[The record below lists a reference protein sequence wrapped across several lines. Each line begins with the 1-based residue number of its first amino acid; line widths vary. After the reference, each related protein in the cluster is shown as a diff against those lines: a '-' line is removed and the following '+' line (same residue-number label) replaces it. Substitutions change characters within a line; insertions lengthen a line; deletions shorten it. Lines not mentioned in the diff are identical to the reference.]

1 MRFEAVS
8 RHCGPTGGLTRS
20 RTRSQKRPDR
30 SRRSKRSKVDK
41 RRVDERQRRPPTAAP
56 ESVDCAAA
64 YPPHRPG
71 FPRRL
76 RAGLSRFGIFGIL
89 FKQKFYF
96 ICDGFIMRVL
106 IVTHAASFR
115 TDRIVSGNAVRAHY
129 FGKGLVKNGI
139 DVTFAYPKD
148 LASDDE
154 LNESAAGSS
163 DVRFFGSRSELHE
176 LIDEVQPKAVL
187 VGYWEL
193 LEHFPD
199 DYEIPLVADI
209 IAPRILEA
217 LFQDHQDVNLHAS
230 KMLALYRKASRF
242 ICGTQRQR
250 EFLIPWL
257 ILAGFDCRFG
267 APIDIIP
274 ISTEPLL
281 PRGRANPTDPWVI
294 VTGGVSWPWRMGVRY
309 TDAIRAALADG
320 GAMKGRLLLLSGG
333 YVHENPSG
341 SEIATSADADAQYD
355 ATLQHVGLLP
365 YGDMERLFSQQ
376 CDIGIELSDYSIERD
391 FSASFRS
398 IEFLRCGLPVICNHT
413 LELARQV
420 ADNDAGWVI
429 EDPED
434 LPALLAAI
442 AGDPLG
448 YDRKSANAIRL
459 VEERYHYLK
468 TIVPL
473 VDYLRDPKAPEKTDD
488 WFFRGSEKLA
498 LNLYH
503 QVSELDQ
510 QLRIRY
516 KQITDLRREGEGL
529 KAQLDEVLGSAS
541 WRLIQPV
548 RNLARRLVTFKSL
561 LLRAGASVYRRGWK
575 HPGPRKEFAAESG
588 RYAPRA
594 EDAGRDQWFDRK
606 GRYVAILSRED
617 VFPTNHG
624 AAVKVE
630 RTAWGLSH
638 FVDGVFLIT
647 GDWGRYYVFKNGS
660 ATEKY
665 FPLAVR
671 LSGVSGMVLRKR
683 LLRTGIPINEA
694 YIYQALFDW
703 GYFVR
708 LMYLALRY
716 RIVLYQA
723 EFPAYAQACV
733 RASRLLSGKTLLVEH
748 NVECDRIKAQYPE
761 VSSQAYAWLRDQE
774 VSLCNQVDKVVAVSK
789 PDRDLLIGHGVDPG
803 KVHVIPHGVDLG
815 AFEHTYEF
823 RLREAYQVPAD
834 TRIILYHGIYS
845 YKPNLEAVHLL
856 AKEILPR
863 LRVRGWKAK
872 VFAIGP
878 EAPLEAIDPDVVFTG
893 AVDRLAPYLKS
904 GDVAVVP
911 LQQGGGT
918 RMKLLEYFAA
928 SIPVVT
934 TSKGVEG
941 IPAEKDSQVF
951 IEDTFDGMANAVIWL
966 FEHPEEGAAMA
977 ERAQEIIARSDWK
990 SIADQYLR
998 LLN

>member
-1 MRFEAVS
+1 
-8 RHCGPTGGLTRS
+8 
-20 RTRSQKRPDR
+20 
-30 SRRSKRSKVDK
+30 
-41 RRVDERQRRPPTAAP
+41 
-56 ESVDCAAA
+56 
-64 YPPHRPG
+64 
-71 FPRRL
+71 
-76 RAGLSRFGIFGIL
+76 
-89 FKQKFYF
+89 
-96 ICDGFIMRVL
+96 MRVL
-106 IVTHAASFR
+106 IVTHAASFQA
-115 TDRIVSGNAVRAHY
+115 DRIVSGNAVRAHY
-129 FGKGLVKNGI
+129 FGKGLVQNAI
-139 DVTFAYPKD
+139 DVTFAYPAD
-148 LASDDE
+148 LASDEE
-154 LNESAAGSS
+154 LHEAGVGSS
-163 DVRFFGSRSELHE
+163 EHRFFGSRSELHE
-176 LIDEVQPKAVL
+176 LIGEVKPDAIL

-199 DYEIPLVADI
+199 DYEIPLIADI

-230 KMLALYRKASRF
+230 KMLASYRKASRF

-250 EFLIPWL
+250 QFLIPWL

-281 PRGRANPTDPWVI
+281 PRRRANPTDPWVI
-294 VTGGVSWPWRMGVRY
+294 VTGGVSWPWRMGQRY
-309 TDAIRAALADG
+309 TDAIRTALADG
-320 GAMKGRLLLLSGG
+320 KAMKGRLLLLSGG
-333 YVHENPSG
+333 YVHESAVD
-341 SEIATSADADAQYD
+341 SESAASANEDTQYD

-365 YGDMERLFSQQ
+365 YGDMERLFTEQ
-376 CDIGIELSDYSIERD
+376 CDIGIELSDYNIERD

-413 LELARQV
+413 LELAQQV
-420 ADNDAGWVI
+420 ADYDAGWVI
-429 EDPED
+429 EGPGD

-442 AGDPLG
+442 SGDPLD

-498 LNLYH
+498 LDLYH
-503 QVSELDQ
+503 QVSELDH
-510 QLRIRY
+510 QLRIRD
-516 KQITDLRREGEGL
+516 KQITDLRRDGESL
-529 KAQLDEVLGSAS
+529 KAQLNDVLGSAS

-548 RNLARRLVTFKSL
+548 KNVARKLVTFKSL
-561 LLRAGASVYRRGWK
+561 LLRAVASVYRRGWK
-575 HPGPRKEFAAESG
+575 HPGPREEFALESG

-594 EDAGRDQWFDRK
+594 TDSARDRWFDRK
-606 GRYVAILSRED
+606 GRYVAIVSRED

-624 AAVKVE
+624 AAVKIE

-638 FVDGVFLIT
+638 LVDGVFLIT
-647 GDWGRYYVFKNGS
+647 GDWGRYYEFRNGS

-665 FPLAVR
+665 FPLPIR
-671 LSGVSGMVLRKR
+671 LSGVSGMMLRKR
-683 LLRTGIPINEA
+683 LLRTGVPINEA
-694 YIYQALFDW
+694 YIYQSLFDR

-716 RIVLYQA
+716 RIILYQA

-733 RASRLLSGKTLLVEH
+733 WVNRILPGKTLLVEH
-748 NVECDRIKAQYPE
+748 NVESDRIKAQYPE
-761 VSSQAYAWLRDQE
+761 VSSQTYEWLRDQE
-774 VSLCNQVDKVVAVSK
+774 VGLCNQVDRVVAVSQ
-789 PDRDLLIGHGVDPG
+789 PDRELLIGYGVDPD

-815 AFEHTYEF
+815 AFDKDYEF
-823 RLREAYQVPAD
+823 SLRDAYGVSAD

-845 YKPNLEAVHLL
+845 YAPNLESIRLL

-863 LRVRGWKAK
+863 LRLRGWKAK

-893 AVDRLAPYLKS
+893 SVDQLAPYLKS
-904 GDVAVVP
+904 GDLAVVP

-918 RMKLLEYFAA
+918 RMKILEYFAA

-934 TSKGVEG
+934 TSKGIEG
-941 IPAEKDSQVF
+941 IPAENGSQVL
-951 IEDTFDGMANAVIWL
+951 IEDSFDGMANAIIRL
-966 FEHPEEGAAMA
+966 FEHPEEGKAMA
-977 ERAQEIIARSDWK
+977 RRAKDIVERWDWK
-990 SIADQYLR
+990 SIADQYLS
-998 LLN
+998 LLE

>member
-1 MRFEAVS
+1 MRHPGA
-8 RHCGPTGGLTRS
+8 TGGLA
-20 RTRSQKRPDR
+20 RTAGPDH
-30 SRRSKRSKVDK
+30 
-41 RRVDERQRRPPTAAP
+41 QNGWIAAVGI
-56 ESVDCAAA
+56 SAVGWTSASAV
-64 YPPHRPG
+64 HQL
-71 FPRRL
+71 RRL
-76 RAGLSRFGIFGIL
+76 NRWTALRLSTLPAGLTAEGSALACHELAFPASSLREFLIT
-89 FKQKFYF
+89 FYF
-96 ICDGFIMRVL
+96 IYDGSIMRVL
-106 IVTHAASFR
+106 IVTHAASFQ

-129 FGKGLVKNGI
+129 FGKGLVQNGI
-139 DVTFAYPKD
+139 DVTFAYPED
-148 LASDDE
+148 LAPDE
-154 LNESAAGSS
+154 ERHESGADSS

-176 LIDEVQPKAVL
+176 LIGEAKPHAIL
-187 VGYWEL
+187 VGYWEF

-199 DYEIPLVADI
+199 DYEIPLIADI

-230 KMLALYRKASRF
+230 KMIALYRKASRF

-267 APIDIIP
+267 APVDIIP

-281 PRGRANPTDPWVI
+281 PRRRANPTDPWVI
-294 VTGGVSWPWRMGVRY
+294 VTGGVSWPWRMGQRY
-309 TDAIRAALADG
+309 TDAIRATLAAG
-320 GAMKGRLLLLSGG
+320 KAMKGRLLLLSGG
-333 YVHENPSG
+333 YVHENSSD
-341 SEIATSADADAQYD
+341 SESASSANEDRQYD

-365 YGDMERLFSQQ
+365 YGDMERLFNEQ
-376 CDIGIELSDYSIERD
+376 CDIGLELSDYNIERD

-420 ADNDAGWVI
+420 NDYDAGWVI
-429 EDPED
+429 EKPED

-442 AGDPLG
+442 AGDPPG

-473 VDYLRDPKAPEKTDD
+473 VEYLRDPRAPEKTDD
-488 WFFRGSEKLA
+488 WFFRGSETLA
-498 LNLYH
+498 LDLYH
-503 QVSELDQ
+503 QVSELDH
-510 QLRIRY
+510 QLRIRD
-516 KQITDLRREGEGL
+516 KQITDLRRDGESL

-541 WRLIQPV
+541 WRIVQPV
-548 RNLARRLVTFKSL
+548 RNLARRLVTLKGL
-561 LLRAGASVYRRGWK
+561 LLRAGARVYRQAWK
-575 HPGPRKEFAAESG
+575 HPGPREEFALESG

-594 EDAGRDQWFDRK
+594 AEPLRDKWFDRK
-606 GRYVAILSRED
+606 GRYVAIVSRED

-624 AAVKVE
+624 AAVKIE

-638 FVDGVFLIT
+638 LVDGVFLIT
-647 GDWGRYYVFKNGS
+647 GDWGRYYEFKNGS

-665 FPLAVR
+665 FPLPIR

-716 RIVLYQA
+716 RVVLYQA

-733 RASRLLSGKTLLVEH
+733 RAKRLLRGKTLLVEH

-761 VSSQAYAWLRDQE
+761 VSAQTYAWLRDQE
-774 VSLCNQVDKVVAVSK
+774 VGLCNQVDEVIAVSQ
-789 PDRDLLIGHGVDPG
+789 PDRDLLVGHGVDPG

-815 AFEHTYEF
+815 AFEKTYAF
-823 RLREAYQVPAD
+823 SLREAYGVSAD

-845 YKPNLEAVHLL
+845 YAPNLESIRLL
-856 AKEILPR
+856 ATEILPR
-863 LRVRGWKAK
+863 LRLRGWKAK

-878 EAPLEAIDPDVVFTG
+878 EAPLDAIDPDVVFTG
-893 AVDRLAPYLKS
+893 SVDQLAPYLKS

-911 LQQGGGT
+911 LQKGGGT
-918 RMKLLEYFAA
+918 RMKILEYFAA

-941 IPAEKDSQVF
+941 IPAENGSQVL
-951 IEDTFDGMANAVIWL
+951 IEDTFDGMANAIIRL
-966 FEHPEEGAAMA
+966 FEYPEEGKAMA
-977 ERAQEIIARSDWK
+977 GRAKAIVERSDWK
-990 SIADQYLR
+990 SIADQYLS
-998 LLN
+998 LL